1 MRMPR
6 SVWSPAVNH
15 APESGRVSGVEPPRR
30 GAHKGPP
37 RGVVVILPA
46 GTGRELPMESLVTAT
61 ARARWGHGLDAE
73 RRTIV
78 ELARRPVALV
88 EIGAVLMVPV
98 AVARGLVGD
107 LVESGFL
114 DVHAPPAGF
123 IAGCPSASVLARLLD
138 GLRVP

>member
-6 SVWSPAVNH
+6 SVWSPAVDH
-15 APESGRVSGVEPPRR
+15 APESGTMSGVEPPRR

-37 RGVVVILPA
+37 PGVVTLPA
-46 GTGRELPMESLVTAT
+46 VTGRELPMESLVTAT
-61 ARARWGHGLDAE
+61 SRARWGHGLDTE
-73 RRTIV
+73 HRTIV
-78 ELARRPVALV
+78 ELARRPVSLV
-88 EIGAVLMVPV
+88 EIGAALTVPV

-114 DVHAPPAGF
+114 VVHAPPPAFLG
-123 IAGCPSASVLARLLD
+123 GCPSATVLARLLD